1 MPNTTTL
8 VDVVLCALLFSPCPK
23 VPVFAKTFGQGENRK
38 RRLAGAPPARTAAA
52 AGVILRWFPS
62 WRGGPPGWS
71 GLGFFLFGVPLLTTT
86 CAPSPDGDKIL
97 SSRRRR
103 RHVSLLPTTPCS
115 PPPPSEEFL
124 SSRRRRV
131 PLHPHQRSFSPP
143 GDAMFPPL
151 HLHQRRFPSSR
162 RRRAGVS
169 QRRSPHTTHG
179 TSDFSPGCH

>member
-1 MPNTTTL
+1 M
-8 VDVVLCALLFSPCPK
+8 VLRSAGDLSAVEP
-23 VPVFAKTFGQGENRK
+23 RK

-86 CAPSPDGDKIL
+86 CAPSPDGDKIP

-103 RHVSLLPTTPCS
+103 RRVSLLPATPCP

-124 SSRRRRV
+124 SSRRRHV
-131 PLHPHQRSFSPP
+131 
-143 GDAMFPPL
+143 PL
-151 HLHQRRFPSSR
+151 HLHQRRFSSSR

-179 TSDFSPGCH
+179 TSDFSPGCP